1 MNLVG
6 PSVRQARLTAKLTQA
21 ELAARLQV
29 KGMKIDRAGVAKI
42 ELKLRQVSDVELKT
56 IAEALDTSAVE
67 LLQATEE
74 SPA

>member
-6 PSVRQARLTAKLTQA
+6 PGIRQARLTAKLTQA

-29 KGMKIDRAGVAKI
+29 KGMKIDRAGIAKI

-56 IAEALDTSAVE
+56 IADALDTSAVE
-67 LLQATEE
+67 LLRAAEE